1 MPGTKKRPNLFLA
14 KEAKE
19 EEQQKK
25 KRPKTLSLVPDEL
38 DTTDAESG
46 DEYPQFKK
54 SLIIAEGNQDS
65 QPSFDSTPL
74 TPPPEHQPQQSLQD
88 EDPSLQ
94 EGELLLDGDVV
105 LPPPNPIDV
114 LKLSA
119 DAPIEKR
126 GDLTVLKLGEKT
138 TIHVVKG

>member
-1 MPGTKKRPNLFLA
+1 MPGTKKRPNLFLV

-19 EEQQKK
+19 EEPQSK
-25 KRPKTLSLVPDEL
+25 KRPKTLSLVSDEL
-38 DTTDAESG
+38 DSTDAESG

-54 SLIIAEGNQDS
+54 SLLIAEENQDS
-65 QPSFDSTPL
+65 QPAFDSTPL
-74 TPPPEHQPQQSLQD
+74 TPPPEHQPQQN
-88 EDPSLQ
+88 LQ
-94 EGELLLDGDVV
+94 EGEPDPEEGDVV
-105 LPPPNPIDV
+105 LPPPNPIDL

-119 DAPIEKR
+119 EAPIEKR